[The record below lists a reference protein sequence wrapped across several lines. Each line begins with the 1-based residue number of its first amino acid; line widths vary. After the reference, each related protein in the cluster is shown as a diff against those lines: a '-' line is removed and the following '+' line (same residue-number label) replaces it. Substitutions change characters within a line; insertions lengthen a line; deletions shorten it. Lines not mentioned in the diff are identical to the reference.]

1 MLERQN
7 FVEITDP
14 KERAADFLRRSLISH
29 RFTGA
34 IINSLRADD
43 PDFQERFTLAHT
55 PLEVLQAV
63 SASGS
68 QRGKRV
74 VELFVDKWVN
84 HGNNKN
90 PTMTR
95 QIIASDF
102 EAWTKNGNDY

>member
-7 FVEITDP
+7 FVEIADP

-29 RFTGA
+29 RITSKV
-34 IINSLRADD
+34 ISNLRGND
-43 PDFQERFTLAHT
+43 PDFQERFTLAQT

-90 PTMTR
+90 PTLTR

-102 EAWTKNGNDY
+102 ETWTHTSDDN